1 MNISPIKKI
10 SAWLPIAMSLVA
22 LTVVLGH
29 VFFFGVVRETDEG
42 ATAHIFQFLMA
53 AQVPVIAFFA
63 FKGLS
68 RAPREALPVLALQIA
83 AALGALAPVYLLG
96 L

>member
-1 MNISPIKKI
+1 MNISPIRKI
-10 SAWLPIAMSLVA
+10 SAWLPIAMSLAA
-22 LTVVLGH
+22 LTMVLGH
-29 VFFFGVVRETDEG
+29 ALFFGVAREPDEG
-42 ATAHIFQFLMA
+42 AAAHVFQLLMA
-53 AQVPVIAFFA
+53 AQVPVVAFFA
-63 FKGLS
+63 FRGLS

>member
-1 MNISPIKKI
+1 MNISPIKRA

-22 LTVVLGH
+22 VAVVLGH
-29 VFFFGVVRETDEG
+29 VFLLGGAREPDEG
-42 ATAHIFQFLMA
+42 AAAHVFQFLMA
-53 AQVPVIAFFA
+53 AQVPVIVLFA
-63 FKGLS
+63 LKGLS
-68 RAPREALPVLALQIA
+68 RAPKEALPVLALQIA